1 MKKFASQLHFSDK
14 LPKAESFKSAL
25 VIYDKVVA
33 RKNPEFRKWV
43 SRFKSAY
50 AVDAGERLKDFDQ
63 FAKHL
68 KKLNLLVSDLSPRS
82 LHVVAVGG
90 GSVGDFA
97 GFFASIYK
105 RGVKLSHFPTTYLSA
120 IDSAHGGKTAL
131 NLSGGKN
138 QIGSF
143 YPAEQVWIVSSLL
156 KSQTEAQLS
165 DARGELAKIAVI
177 DSKVWKLVSK
187 GSGLISFNEFVKLMK
202 PAVEAKMRIVLKDPL
217 EQSGVRQILN
227 LGHTLGHV
235 IESRTGISHG
245 AAVSQGLVFA
255 LRWSCRRGDLDYNKL
270 EQIEELLSDRFAIRP
285 KPVPL
290 KRNDVEI
297 LLRKDKKR
305 ASKDT
310 VNFVLLKALGKPS
323 VEQVEVS
330 DIVNEAG
337 RQGWIK
343 K

>member
-1 MKKFASQLHFSDK
+1 M
-14 LPKAESFKSAL
+14 
-25 VIYDKVVA
+25 VA
-33 RKNPEFRKWV
+33 RKNPEFKKWV
-43 SRFKSAY
+43 GRFEAAY
-50 AVDAGERLKDFDQ
+50 AVDAGEKLKDFDR

-82 LHVVAVGG
+82 LEVVAVGG

-105 RGVKLSHFPTTYLSA
+105 RGVKLTHFPTTYLSA

-165 DARGELAKIAVI
+165 DARGELAKISVI

-187 GSGLISFNEFVKLMK
+187 DSGLISFKEFMKLMK

-235 IESRTGISHG
+235 IESQSKISHG
-245 AAVSQGLVFA
+245 AAVSQGLIFA
-255 LRWSCRRGDLDYNKL
+255 LRFSCRRGDLGFSKL
-270 EQIEELLSDRFAIRP
+270 EQVEGLLLDRFAIRP
-285 KPVPL
+285 SPFQL
-290 KRNDVEI
+290 KRSDVVN

-305 ASKDT
+305 SAKDT
-310 VNFVLLKALGKPS
+310 VSFVFVKAPGKPI
-323 VEQVEVS
+323 VKTIEVS
-330 DIVNEAG
+330 EIVDEAN